1 MKKNYQKRKVETIY
15 TAFLMV
21 LILFLVNKEI
31 IENIE
36 NNNIKILQPS
46 TNSNNY
52 QCIYSNVTILLC
64 CNFYIFSFTPFGAFF
79 TN

>member
-1 MKKNYQKRKVETIY
+1 MKKNYQKRMVETIY

-36 NNNIKILQPS
+36 NNNIKI
-46 TNSNNY
+46 
-52 QCIYSNVTILLC
+52 IK
-64 CNFYIFSFTPFGAFF
+64 
-79 TN
+79 

>member
-15 TAFLMV
+15 TALLMV

-36 NNNIKILQPS
+36 NNNIKI
-46 TNSNNY
+46 
-52 QCIYSNVTILLC
+52 IK
-64 CNFYIFSFTPFGAFF
+64 
-79 TN
+79 

>member
-1 MKKNYQKRKVETIY
+1 MKKNYQKRKVETIF

-36 NNNIKILQPS
+36 NNNIKI
-46 TNSNNY
+46 
-52 QCIYSNVTILLC
+52 IK
-64 CNFYIFSFTPFGAFF
+64 
-79 TN
+79 